1 MSTNKPIVHELAK
14 IAVAKGVRHAIIS
27 SGSRNAPI
35 VIAFNSQKK
44 INCLS
49 VIDERSAG
57 FFALGIAQQTGE
69 PVALICTS
77 GSAVLNYAPAI
88 VEAYYQKVPLMVLT
102 ADRPTEWIDQD
113 DGQTIRQPFIYN
125 NYIKASYTLPAEGTH
140 VDDIWYTQRVASEA
154 FNVATEKGNEGPVHI
169 NIPLREPL
177 YGESGGMD
185 AKVRKIER
193 AEVNKVLSAE
203 SENEIVKEWNRA
215 KRKMIICGLHRPDK
229 KLNELLSTIAE
240 DSSVVVITETTS
252 NMFDEKFVCNVDG
265 YFESLTEA
273 EKIALQPGLL
283 ITFGGPVTT
292 KKFKAYIRKHKPL
305 QHWHVSSNATHVD
318 TYQSLTNVL
327 PVDEISFFSL
337 LAKQKGDGKS
347 TYAEKINKI
356 AKKAFVRL
364 EKYNKQIPFS
374 DIKAFETIWANLPE
388 KSNVQLGNSS
398 PIRYANL
405 MDTSHL
411 QGVYYYS
418 NRGVSGI
425 DGSLSTASGAAYA
438 SERITTLIVG
448 DLGFMYDMNGLWN
461 KNLSP
466 NLRIIV
472 INNGGGGIFR
482 IIDSRE
488 TPLLEKYFE
497 AVHNMKVEPFAKAF
511 EIPYYA
517 AYDEESLRQGLSS
530 LYQDVSSKGLGGKR
544 PVILEVF
551 TPRTINAEVLLDY
564 FNFLKK

>member
-1 MSTNKPIVHELAK
+1 
-14 IAVAKGVRHAIIS
+14 
-27 SGSRNAPI
+27 
-35 VIAFNSQKK
+35 
-44 INCLS
+44 
-49 VIDERSAG
+49 
-57 FFALGIAQQTGE
+57 
-69 PVALICTS
+69 
-77 GSAVLNYAPAI
+77 
-88 VEAYYQKVPLMVLT
+88 
-102 ADRPTEWIDQD
+102 
-113 DGQTIRQPFIYN
+113 
-125 NYIKASYTLPAEGTH
+125 
-140 VDDIWYTQRVASEA
+140 
-154 FNVATEKGNEGPVHI
+154 
-169 NIPLREPL
+169 
-177 YGESGGMD
+177 
-185 AKVRKIER
+185 
-193 AEVNKVLSAE
+193 
-203 SENEIVKEWNRA
+203 
-215 KRKMIICGLHRPDK
+215 
-229 KLNELLSTIAE
+229 
-240 DSSVVVITETTS
+240 
-252 NMFDEKFVCNVDG
+252 
-265 YFESLTEA
+265 
-273 EKIALQPGLL
+273 
-283 ITFGGPVTT
+283 
-292 KKFKAYIRKHKPL
+292 
-305 QHWHVSSNATHVD
+305 
-318 TYQSLTNVL
+318 
-327 PVDEISFFSL
+327 
-337 LAKQKGDGKS
+337 
-347 TYAEKINKI
+347 
-356 AKKAFVRL
+356 
-364 EKYNKQIPFS
+364 
-374 DIKAFETIWANLPE
+374 
-388 KSNVQLGNSS
+388 
-398 PIRYANL
+398 